1 MICEHD
7 GEHFHG
13 ERVCGN
19 ARANAACIA
28 FTNDGHKGCTQGR
41 KKVAKAR
48 EMKVALREEEQR
60 ALLSGR
66 LLPHEHMPTFTL
78 VERVIASHRAACGK
92 SLFKLNDA
100 GRHAAKQLWEAPIAC
115 LVVGG

>member
-1 MICEHD
+1 MVNT
-7 GEHFHG
+7 FM
-13 ERVCGN
+13 
-19 ARANAACIA
+19 ANAFVVTHVPMRLALRSRMMA
-28 FTNDGHKGCTQGR
+28 TKAARKAD